1 MIYNLDKRL
10 ENEIISYAK
19 RFGVKKMI
27 LFGSRARG
35 DNRERSDIDLA
46 ASGGNIYDFHQE
58 IEENLPTLLKCDV
71 INLDKNLSEDFL
83 AEIKRDGIILFE
95 EVPAMK
101 KFDAFNKCLDVL
113 LNAERID
120 SEIYRMGIIGQFNLT
135 FELSWKA
142 LGEILIYHGVSA
154 AKSGSPREIIKSGYE
169 FHFIN
174 DEETWLDML
183 KRRNESIHVYD
194 EEIARELVNLIFEKY
209 LSAFTALRD
218 EINQR
223 KPKEDNKND

>member
-1 MIYNLDKRL
+1 
-10 ENEIISYAK
+10 
-19 RFGVKKMI
+19 
-27 LFGSRARG
+27 
-35 DNRERSDIDLA
+35 
-46 ASGGNIYDFHQE
+46 
-58 IEENLPTLLKCDV
+58 
-71 INLDKNLSEDFL
+71 
-83 AEIKRDGIILFE
+83 
-95 EVPAMK
+95 MK
-101 KFDAFNKCLDVL
+101 KFDAFNKYLDVL

-209 LSAFTALRD
+209 LSAFIALRD
-218 EINQR
+218 EINQK
-223 KPKEDNKND
+223 KPTEDNKIG